1 MKRLMP
7 FVDDG
12 ANVLFYFVLFVFL
25 GVTIPVSIWNA
36 KHYNVKELCVA
47 KSVGGTTIEKIC
59 RDTVVN

>member
-1 MKRLMP
+1 MP

-36 KHYNVKELCVA
+36 KHYNVKELCVS
-47 KSVGGTTIEKIC
+47 KSVGGATIEKIC